1 MSLTTK
7 DILEKTFTR
16 SFKGYNEDEVDKFL
30 DEIIDE
36 LKLLQNE
43 NEALKKEIK
52 SVKELESNIK
62 ETEETI
68 MNTLVSAQK
77 SSERILREA
86 ARKAELLID
95 NAENTAKQRAEQT
108 EKDLVGMERKLGT
121 IKQSASN
128 FAMSFMEMINAQTTS
143 FETTYQSFFGD
154 MDAYSSS
161 GINHEALEKIDKSIS
176 QDIEEIVG
184 SNENPEEDETIDA
197 QQLLNREDKL
207 EIEWNLPVGEQPDVV
222 GEEAIMF
229 SDPESSAVRSKEKQG
244 YELPSNVSEVADNEP
259 DALLKTEPEVEAGDI
274 EPMPINE
281 INKVLTEMEEREDV
295 ISDSDENKFDD
306 YSWLYGDEKKGS
318 SSEFELSFKDPKE
331 GEQLKNLIDDIIE

>member
-36 LKLLQNE
+36 FKLLQNE

-108 EKDLVGMERKLGT
+108 EKDLVGMERKLAT

-176 QDIEEIVG
+176 HDIEEIVG
-184 SNENPEEDETIDA
+184 SNERLEEDEPVDA
-197 QQLLNREDKL
+197 QHFSREEDKL
-207 EIEWNLPVGEQPDVV
+207 EVEWNLPVGEQPAIV
-222 GEEAIMF
+222 GEEAIIP
-229 SDPESSAVRSKEKQG
+229 SDPEPSVVKAEEKQD
-244 YELPSNVSEVADNEP
+244 YELPSNISEVVKNEP
-259 DALLKTEPEVEAGDI
+259 DVLFKTAPEFETGEI

-295 ISDSDENKFDD
+295 ISDSDKNKYDD
-306 YSWLYGDEKKGS
+306 YSWLYGDEKKNN
-318 SSEFELSFKDPKE
+318 SEFELSFKDPKE

>member
-108 EKDLVGMERKLGT
+108 EKDLVGMERKLAT

-184 SNENPEEDETIDA
+184 SNEGLQQDEPVDA

-207 EIEWNLPVGEQPDVV
+207 EIEWNLPIGDQPD
-222 GEEAIMF
+222 GKEPGMSSDSEPAIVKA
-229 SDPESSAVRSKEKQG
+229 EEKQD
-244 YELPSNVSEVADNEP
+244 YELPSNVSEVANNEH
-259 DALLKTEPEVEAGDI
+259 DAVLKTALEFENGEI

-295 ISDSDENKFDD
+295 ISDPDKNKFDD
-306 YSWLYGDEKKGS
+306 YSWLYGDEKKG

>member
-7 DILEKTFTR
+7 DILEKTFKR
-16 SFKGYNEDEVDKFL
+16 SFKGYDEDEVDKFL

-184 SNENPEEDETIDA
+184 SNESPEEDQPADA
-197 QQLLNREDKL
+197 HQLNSDDKL
-207 EIEWNLPVGEQPDVV
+207 EIEWNLPIGDEEGVV
-222 GEEAIMF
+222 GEEAIIP
-229 SDPESSAVRSKEKQG
+229 SDLEPPVIKSKEEQG
-244 YELPSNVSEVADNEP
+244 NGLPSSEMSKTEP
-259 DALLKTEPEVEAGDI
+259 DALLKTEPEFETSKI
-274 EPMPINE
+274 ENMPINE

-295 ISDSDENKFDD
+295 ISESDENKFDD
-306 YSWLYGDEKKGS
+306 YSWLYGDEKKS
-318 SSEFELSFKDPKE
+318 DSEFELSFKDPKE

>member
-7 DILEKTFTR
+7 DILEKTFKR
-16 SFKGYNEDEVDKFL
+16 SFKGYDEDEVDKFL

-36 LKLLQNE
+36 IKLLQNE
-43 NEALKKEIK
+43 NEALKKEII
-52 SVKELESNIK
+52 SVKELEGNIK

-108 EKDLVGMERKLGT
+108 EKDLVGMERKLAT

-128 FAMSFMEMINAQTTS
+128 FAMGFMEMINAQTTS

-184 SNENPEEDETIDA
+184 SNESPEEDATVDA
-197 QQLLNREDKL
+197 QQLLNREDNI
-207 EIEWNLPVGEQPDVV
+207 EIEWNLPVGEQPVVV
-222 GEEAIMF
+222 GEETIMS
-229 SDPESSAVRSKEKQG
+229 SDPESSVVESEEKQD
-244 YELPSNVSEVADNEP
+244 YELPSNVSEVARNEHE
-259 DALLKTEPEVEAGDI
+259 ALLRTAPEFETDEI

-295 ISDSDENKFDD
+295 ISDSEKNKFDD
-306 YSWLYGDEKKGS
+306 YSWLYGDEKKV